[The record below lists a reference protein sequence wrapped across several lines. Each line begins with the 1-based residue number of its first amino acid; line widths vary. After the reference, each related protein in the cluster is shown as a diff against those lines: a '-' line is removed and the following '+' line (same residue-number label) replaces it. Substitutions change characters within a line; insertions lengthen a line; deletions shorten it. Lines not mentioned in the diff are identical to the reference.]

1 MDKVKFVPEYNEAA
15 QRWKEQTFQSLIKNH
30 HIQEWLKAN
39 QLPESFI
46 YEHTGRFADWVKH
59 VERCDHCQGLA
70 YCTQPIRG
78 QYADLYMDQFLNL
91 GIHRCSYYKEHEQAL
106 AHGAYY
112 LDPKVSE
119 AQLTIDLGKLNTTN
133 ESNAYKNTL
142 VRVVDFLAQEHPSK
156 GLYFW
161 GKPGAGKSFLAVG
174 IVNHYAKKKIPVAFM
189 NTAQLISDLKMM
201 FHDHEAM
208 EARLRNI
215 RNAAVLVLDDIGG
228 ESVTAWS
235 RDDILFPLLDARME
249 QQRLT
254 LFTSNYNLNDLKVR
268 YAMNGTR
275 TSEPMAAER
284 LIERI
289 RTLADEEF
297 VKGESRRK

>member
-15 QRWKEQTFQSLIKNH
+15 ERWKKETYQKLTKNR
-30 HIQEWLKAN
+30 QVKKWLKAN
-39 QLPESFI
+39 QLPESFV
-46 YEHTGRFADWVKH
+46 YEHTGRFADWVKN
-59 VERCDHCQGLA
+59 VKRCDHCQGLK

-78 QYADLYMDQFLNL
+78 QYEDLYMDQFLNV
-91 GIHRCSYYKEHEQAL
+91 GIHRCKYLKEHEQAL

-112 LDPKVSE
+112 LEPKVSE
-119 AQLTIDLGKLNTTN
+119 AQLAINVTTLDLDQ
-133 ESNAYKNTL
+133 ESNDYQNT
-142 VRVVDFLAQEHPSK
+142 VGHVVDFLMQEQPTK

-161 GKPGAGKSFLAVG
+161 GKPGAGKSYLAAG
-174 IVNHYAKKKIPVAFM
+174 ITNHYAKKKIYVAFI
-189 NTAQLISDLKMM
+189 NTAQLISDLKRM

-208 EARLRNI
+208 ETRLRNL

-228 ESVTAWS
+228 ESVTSWS

-249 QQRLT
+249 HHRLT
-254 LFTSNYNLNDLKVR
+254 FFTSNYSLDELKER
-268 YAMNGTR
+268 YALRGTQ

-289 RTLADEEF
+289 RTLANEEH

>member
-1 MDKVKFVPEYNEAA
+1 MNKAKFTAA
-15 QRWKEQTFQSLIKNH
+15 DHEGAQKWKEQTFQRLINNH
-30 HIQEWLKAN
+30 HVRAWLKQN
-39 QLPESFI
+39 ELPEAFI
-46 YEHTGRFADWVKH
+46 YEHTGRFADWVKN

-91 GIHRCSYYKEHEQAL
+91 GIHRCAYYKEHERFL

-112 LDPKVSE
+112 MEPKVSE
-119 AQLTIDLGKLNTTN
+119 EQLTIDLTTLDLIG
-133 ESNAYKNTL
+133 ESNAYKNIVNRIMAL
-142 VRVVDFLAQEHPSK
+142 LAQEQPQK
-156 GLYFW
+156 GLYLW
-161 GKPGAGKSFLAVG
+161 GKPGVGKSYLAVG
-174 IVNHYAKKKIPVAFM
+174 ITNHFAKRKQTVAMM
-189 NTAQLISDLKMM
+189 NTARLIADLKLM

-208 EARLRNI
+208 EARLRNL

-228 ESVTAWS
+228 ESVSAWS
-235 RDDILFPLLDARME
+235 RDEVLFPLLDARME
-249 QQRLT
+249 AHRLT
-254 LFTSNYNLNDLKVR
+254 LFTSNYNLAELKER

-275 TSEPMAAER
+275 YSEPVAAER

>member
-15 QRWKEQTFQSLIKNH
+15 ERWKQETFQKLIKNRH
-30 HIQEWLKAN
+30 VKAWLKAN
-39 QLPESFI
+39 QQSESFV
-46 YEHTGRFADWVKH
+46 YEHTGRFADWVKD

-70 YCTQPIRG
+70 YCSQSIRG
-78 QYADLYMDQFLNL
+78 QYADLYMDQFLNV
-91 GIHRCSYYKEHEQAL
+91 GIHRCAYFKEHEQAL

-112 LDPKVSE
+112 LEPKVSE
-119 AQLTIDLGKLNTTN
+119 AQLMIDLGALDMSH
-133 ESNAYKNTL
+133 ESNAYKNTVNHVL
-142 VRVVDFLAQEHPSK
+142 DFLMQESPTK

-161 GKPGAGKSFLAVG
+161 GKPGSGKSYLAAC
-174 IVNHYAKKKIPVAFM
+174 ITNHYAKKKLRVAFI
-189 NTAQLISDLKMM
+189 NTAQLISDLKRM

-208 EARLRNI
+208 EARMRNLRN
-215 RNAAVLVLDDIGG
+215 AEVLVLDDIGG

-249 QQRLT
+249 HHRLT
-254 LFTSNYNLNDLKVR
+254 LFTSNYNLNDLKRR
-268 YAMNGTR
+268 YAMNGTQS
-275 TSEPMAAER
+275 SEPMAAER

-289 RTLADEEF
+289 RTLASEEQ